1 MHRVSIFE
9 FREDLASYIN
19 SVATTENSV
28 VIEKRGKPV
37 AMLVPYKK
45 NANDFE
51 RYFGFL
57 GGDETGEE
65 FVNRVRRNKRE
76 LEHVRKLRNRSRK

>member
-9 FREDLASYIN
+9 FREDLASFIN
-19 SVATTENSV
+19 SVATTENPV

-45 NANDFE
+45 NTYDFE

-65 FVNRVRRNKRE
+65 FVNRVRRNRRE
-76 LEHVRKLRNRSRK
+76 LEHVRKLRNRSRS